1 MTAYAANLRA
11 LAALADAHSDRP
23 DPAMRNYTGWTDP
36 RTRADAFDA
45 VGTPQPSILDAYA
58 RLSSL
63 RPDFTHDLHRLHLPP
78 CVARS
83 VTALA
88 CRALGRAP
96 VSVLAPFAGDGVF
109 LDALAEHMQAT
120 EVVGQVSWRLVTEP
134 DPVRAAILRHLHPSW
149 EVRQAPLHTAG
160 IAAPWFDLVIGCA
173 PTDGPIMADDLQP
186 ELRWAHLRAHPSDYH
201 LCKAVA
207 SLLPSGVCA
216 MVVHHN
222 TLDRPERGAREWLTE
237 HTVTLGVWRLPIELW
252 AGQGERPL
260 TDLVL
265 LKRRP

>member
-58 RLSSL
+58 RLSL

>member
-11 LAALADAHSDRP
+11 LAALADAQP
-23 DPAMRNYTGWTDP
+23 DATALRSYTGWTDP
-36 RTRADAFDA
+36 RTRAEAFDA
-45 VGTPQPSILDAYA
+45 VGTPQPAVSEAYA
-58 RLSSL
+58 RLSL

-78 CVARS
+78 RVARS
-83 VTALA
+83 VTGLA
-88 CRALGRAP
+88 CRALGRTPA
-96 VSVLAPFAGDGVF
+96 SVLVPFAGDGVF
-109 LDALAEHMQAT
+109 LDALAEHAQAT
-120 EVVGQVSWRLVTEP
+120 GTAGQVNWLLATEL

-173 PTDGPIMADDLQP
+173 PTDGPIVADDLQP

-201 LCKAVA
+201 LCKAAA
-207 SLLPSGVCA
+207 SLLPGGVCA
-216 MVVHHN
+216 MVVHHS

-265 LKRRP
+265 LKRA